1 MKSSSFGLSNDTF
14 FAFWVSLVIELEQ
27 ALHQLAKSY
36 NAISYRHT
44 PNAHAAQPL
53 KILSMF
59 YFAQHP
65 MPHAN
70 GEKLLANLCTWLTQA
85 RTLPDLANAIINRL
99 QSWRSQTELT
109 PPTYNWPGVND
120 LILAQDS
127 IGWRAFL
134 EGAVL
139 IAWAENYRSILHG

>member
-14 FAFWVSLVIELEQ
+14 FAFWVPLVIELEQ

-36 NAISYRHT
+36 NAIGYRHT

-70 GEKLLANLCTWLTQA
+70 GKSRLPIFAHGSPRHILCQILQTPSSTASNPGDPKQNKHRQLPIGQEST
-85 RTLPDLANAIINRL
+85 TLSLHKTVSA
-99 QSWRSQTELT
+99 
-109 PPTYNWPGVND
+109 
-120 LILAQDS
+120 
-127 IGWRAFL
+127 
-134 EGAVL
+134 GAPFWK
-139 IAWAENYRSILHG
+139 APFSSHGPKNNRSISYG

>member
-70 GEKLLANLCTWLTQA
+70 GESCSPIFAHGSPRHVLCQ
-85 RTLPDLANAIINRL
+85 IL
-99 QSWRSQTELT
+99 QT
-109 PPTYNWPGVND
+109 PSSTASNPGDPKQN
-120 LILAQDS
+120 
-127 IGWRAFL
+127 
-134 EGAVL
+134 
-139 IAWAENYRSILHG
+139 